1 MKFDCLVVGAGISG
15 ATCARVLAE
24 AGKKIL
30 VLEKQKNSAGNCHD
44 YLSKEGITIHTH
56 GPHIF
61 HTNNKKVWDF
71 LNRFTEFRFFQHR
84 VLSFA
89 DGLLIPFPINA
100 DTINMVYNT
109 SISTEDVLSFLE
121 KEVSKSLF
129 ANPPQNFRDA
139 VVSQVGERLYN
150 LFFKN
155 YTIKQWD
162 RQPEELSA
170 EIAKRIPVRTN
181 RDGRY
186 FSDQYQ
192 GIPSAGYTKM
202 VDNMLDHEN
211 ISIMFG
217 ADYFKLG
224 DLIPSFLD
232 EEKRLTVYTGELD
245 KFFDYE
251 YGELE
256 YRSLNIEFKT
266 IEQQWYQSVAVVNY
280 PNDYDFTRITE
291 FKHMTGECL
300 DSNKT
305 VICMEYPREKGIPY
319 YVVITES
326 NTKKREEYMAD
337 VKALEK
343 KGKHIFT
350 GRLAEYKYYNMD
362 QAILA
367 AMEKTEN
374 YLKGSY

>member
-1 MKFDCLVVGAGISG
+1 MKFNCLVVGAGISG
-15 ATCARVLAE
+15 AACARRLAE
-24 AGKKIL
+24 AGKKVL
-30 VLEKQKNSAGNCHD
+30 VIEKHKNTAGNCHD
-44 YLSKEGITIHTH
+44 YLSKEGITVHTH

-61 HTNNKKVWDF
+61 HTNSKHVWDF
-71 LNRFTEFRFFQHR
+71 LNKFTEFRFFQHR

-109 SISTEDVLSFLE
+109 AITTEDVLPFLE
-121 KEVSKSLF
+121 KEVKKSLF
-129 ANPPQNFRDA
+129 ANPPLNFRDA

-155 YTIKQWD
+155 YTIKQWA

-186 FSDQYQ
+186 FSDQFQ

-202 VDNMLDHEN
+202 VDNMLNHEN
-211 ISIMFG
+211 ISIMLG

-224 DLIPSFLD
+224 NSISSLLD
-232 EEKRLTVYTGELD
+232 EKKGLTIYTGELD
-245 KFFDYE
+245 KFFNYE

-256 YRSLNIEFKT
+256 YRSLDIEFKT
-266 IEQQWYQSVAVVNY
+266 VGQEWYQSAAVVNY

-291 FKHMTGECL
+291 FKHMTGEKS
-300 DSNKT
+300 DKT
-305 VICMEYPREKGIPY
+305 VICMEYPKEKGVPY

-326 NTKKREEYMAD
+326 NTKKREKYMAD

-343 KGKHIFT
+343 KGKHLFT

-362 QAILA
+362 QAVLA
-367 AMEKTEN
+367 AIEKTEN
-374 YLKGSY
+374 YLKGL